1 MNELRMYVEH
11 LFEGRML
18 TAEMIELKEEMYGN
32 LVARYEDY
40 VAAGMD
46 KAEALEKT
54 KASLTSIEDV
64 LSEDGAPAKAADTAA
79 TTVLPADGSSA
90 SEAAPTTKMP
100 AANGGGNPPTPP
112 AGVTSTTS
120 EDPEHA
126 PASADAASKP
136 TRKKWPIIAGIA
148 AGVVV
153 LGVAATLALGLWGT
167 VMPAESATQQ
177 TTVQSTGNAA
187 ANNNASQ
194 SVNADDTTTNNDA
207 ATNNGTGSGTGTGAG
222 SGTAQGSGFG
232 HAYGQRHH
240 HDIDDYDDQ
249 VEYEQS
255 LALLNALDG
264 VTAGSLKSMA
274 EGNTTFEQMFRA
286 LPLGD
291 YVESVGQDQSATA
304 VNVRYTNVLEA
315 FDDDALDC
323 ALVFNAV
330 AIMAMRPDVQSV
342 SVVLHEQGDGA
353 YDTDTYQFQRTAL
366 ESGFSNHHDC
376 GFTAIDAS
384 MFASDDAWARVCACL
399 TNGNFCERH
408 CDLAEID
415 D

>member
-1 MNELRMYVEH
+1 M
-11 LFEGRML
+11 
-18 TAEMIELKEEMYGN
+18 
-32 LVARYEDY
+32 
-40 VAAGMD
+40 
-46 KAEALEKT
+46 
-54 KASLTSIEDV
+54 
-64 LSEDGAPAKAADTAA
+64 SEDGAPAKAADTAA

-112 AGVTSTTS
+112 AGVTSTAS

-126 PASADAASKP
+126 PASADAASNAYDDK
-136 TRKKWPIIAGIA
+136 RSGHHCRNRG
-148 AGVVV
+148 GVVV

-177 TTVQSTGNAA
+177 TTVQSAGNTAGS
-187 ANNNASQ
+187 NVSQ
-194 SVNADDTTTNNDA
+194 SDNADDATTNNDA

-264 VTAGSLKSMA
+264 VTAASLKSMA

-304 VNVRYTNVLEA
+304 VNVRYAKRAGGL
-315 FDDDALDC
+315 
-323 ALVFNAV
+323 
-330 AIMAMRPDVQSV
+330 
-342 SVVLHEQGDGA
+342 
-353 YDTDTYQFQRTAL
+353 
-366 ESGFSNHHDC
+366 
-376 GFTAIDAS
+376 
-384 MFASDDAWARVCACL
+384 
-399 TNGNFCERH
+399 
-408 CDLAEID
+408 
-415 D
+415 

>member
-11 LFEGRML
+11 LFEGHML

-64 LSEDGAPAKAADTAA
+64 LGEDGPAAKAADSAE
-79 TTVLPADGSSA
+79 TTVLSAGADTA
-90 SEAAPTTKMP
+90 SDAVPTTKMP
-100 AANGGGNPPTPP
+100 AASGGGNPPTPP
-112 AGVTSTTS
+112 AGVAGAAP
-120 EDPEHA
+120 EDPGHA
-126 PASADAASKP
+126 PAAADAAGKP
-136 TRKKWPIIAGIA
+136 ARKKWPIIAGIV

-167 VMPAESATQQ
+167 VMPAESGTQQ

-187 ANNNASQ
+187 AGNDAPQ
-194 SVNADDTTTNNDA
+194 SDTADDANTNNDA
-207 ATNNGTGSGTGTGAG
+207 ATNNGAGAGTGTGAG
-222 SGTAQGSGFG
+222 SGTAQGGGFG

-264 VTAGSLKSMA
+264 VTAATLKSMA

-291 YVESVGQDQSATA
+291 YVESVGQDQGATA
-304 VNVRYTNVLEA
+304 VNVRYANVLEA

-330 AIMAMRPDVQSV
+330 AIMAMRPDVQAV
-342 SVVLHEQGDGA
+342 SIVLHEQGDDA
-353 YDTDTYQFQRTAL
+353 YDTDTYRFQRATL
-366 ESGFSNHHDC
+366 ENSFTNQRDC
-376 GFTAIDAS
+376 GFTTIDAS
-384 MFASDDAWARVCACL
+384 MLASDDAWARVCACL

-408 CDLAEID
+408 CDLAEVD

>member
-64 LSEDGAPAKAADTAA
+64 LSEDGVPAKAADTAA
-79 TTVLPADGSSA
+79 TTVLPVDAGPA
-90 SEAAPTTKMP
+90 PEAAPTANMP
-100 AANGGGNPPTPP
+100 TANGGGNPPTPP
-112 AGVTSTTS
+112 AGVAFTTS
-120 EDPEHA
+120 EDPERA
-126 PASADAASKP
+126 PATVDAAIKP
-136 TRKKWPIIAGIA
+136 ARKKWPIIAGIA

-153 LGVAATLALGLWGT
+153 LGVAATLTLGLWGT

-177 TTVQSTGNAA
+177 TTVQSAGNT
-187 ANNNASQ
+187 ANSNASQ
-194 SVNADDTTTNNDA
+194 SDNANDATTNNDA

-264 VTAGSLKSMA
+264 VTAASLKSMA

-291 YVESVGQDQSATA
+291 YVESVGQDQGTTA
-304 VNVRYTNVLEA
+304 VNVRYANVLEA

-353 YDTDTYQFQRTAL
+353 YDTDTYQFQRAAL

-376 GFTAIDAS
+376 GFTTIDAS
-384 MFASDDAWARVCACL
+384 MFASDDAWARACACL
-399 TNGNFCERH
+399 ANGNFCERH
-408 CDLAEID
+408 CDIAEID

>member
-1 MNELRMYVEH
+1 MNELRIYVEH

-40 VAAGMD
+40 VASGMS

-64 LSEDGAPAKAADTAA
+64 LSEDGAAAAKAAGTAK
-79 TTVLPADGSSA
+79 TTVLPSGGVGAGA
-90 SEAAPTTKMP
+90 SGAASTTKMP
-100 AANGGGNPPTPP
+100 AAGGGANPPTPP
-112 AGVTSTTS
+112 AGM
-120 EDPEHA
+120 
-126 PASADAASKP
+126 ASAASAGQPDQSAASQGADKP
-136 TRKKWPIIAGIA
+136 ARKKWPIVVGVV
-148 AGVVV
+148 AGVLV
-153 LGVAATLALGLWGT
+153 LAVAATLALGLWVPGANT
-167 VMPAESATQQ
+167 AQQSTQQ
-177 TTVQSTGNAA
+177 TAVQGTGNGPVG
-187 ANNNASQ
+187 NDSSQ
-194 SVNADDTTTNNDA
+194 DDNADDAGVSNGATTNNGA
-207 ATNNGTGSGTGTGAG
+207 GAGGGTG
-222 SGTAQGSGFG
+222 QGSGFG
-232 HAYGQRHH
+232 YAYGQRHH
-240 HDIDDYDDQ
+240 HDVDDYDDQ

-264 VTAGSLKSMA
+264 VTAATLKSMA

-291 YVESVGQDQSATA
+291 FVESVGQDQGATA
-304 VNVRYTNVLEA
+304 VNVRYANVLEA

-342 SVVLHEQGDGA
+342 AVVVHEQGDGA
-353 YDTDTYQFQRTAL
+353 YDTDAYQFKRTAL

-376 GFTAIDAS
+376 GFTTIDAS
-384 MFASDDAWARVCACL
+384 MIASDDAWARVCACL

>member
-64 LSEDGAPAKAADTAA
+64 LGEDGAPAKAADSAA
-79 TTVLPADGSSA
+79 TTVLPAGVDTA
-90 SEAAPTTKMP
+90 PEAAPTANMP
-100 AANGGGNPPTPP
+100 IANGGGNPPTPP
-112 AGVTSTTS
+112 AGVASAAS

-126 PASADAASKP
+126 FATADAASKP
-136 TRKKWPIIAGIA
+136 ARKKWPIIAGIA

-177 TTVQSTGNAA
+177 TTVQSAGNAA
-187 ANNNASQ
+187 DNNASQ
-194 SVNADDTTTNNDA
+194 GDNADDTTTNNDA
-207 ATNNGTGSGTGTGAG
+207 ATNNGTGSGAGTGAG
-222 SGTAQGSGFG
+222 SGTALGSGFG

-264 VTAGSLKSMA
+264 VTAASLKSMA

-304 VNVRYTNVLEA
+304 VNVRYANVLEA

-353 YDTDTYQFQRTAL
+353 YDTDTYQFQRAAL

-376 GFTAIDAS
+376 GFTTIDAS

-408 CDLAEID
+408 CDIAEVD

>member
-46 KAEALEKT
+46 KAEALEET

-112 AGVTSTTS
+112 AGVASAAS

-126 PASADAASKP
+126 FATADAASKP
-136 TRKKWPIIAGIA
+136 ARKKWPIIAGIV

-167 VMPAESATQQ
+167 VMPAASETQQ
-177 TTVQSTGNAA
+177 TTVQSAGNAA
-187 ANNNASQ
+187 DNNASQ
-194 SVNADDTTTNNDA
+194 GDNADDTITNNDA
-207 ATNNGTGSGTGTGAG
+207 ATNNGTGSGAGTGAG
-222 SGTAQGSGFG
+222 SGTALGSGFG

-264 VTAGSLKSMA
+264 VTAATLKSMA

-291 YVESVGQDQSATA
+291 YVESVGQDQGATA
-304 VNVRYTNVLEA
+304 VNVRYANVLEA

-330 AIMAMRPDVQSV
+330 AIMAMRPDVQAV
-342 SVVLHEQGDGA
+342 SIVLHEQGDDA
-353 YDTDTYQFQRTAL
+353 YDTDTYRFQHATL
-366 ESGFSNHHDC
+366 ENSFTNQRDC
-376 GFTAIDAS
+376 GFTTIDAS
-384 MFASDDAWARVCACL
+384 MLASDDAWARVCACL

-408 CDLAEID
+408 CDLAEVD